1 MALEERMRSIER
13 KGKNKLEQKL
23 LAPAMWDNGIKTA
36 IVCYCV

>member
-1 MALEERMRSIER
+1 MASEERMRTVER

-23 LAPAMWDNGIKTA
+23 LAPVMWDNRIKTA